1 MDEGGRRT
9 RHQARA
15 GVWRQ
20 ELGRYCPARENQV
33 RAKPSVHH
41 SHLRIPLLLSDGQGD
56 RGRTAKQIRER
67 WHNHLDSNIKK
78 GPWTPEED
86 QLIILAQRLHGNRF
100 AEIAKMVPGRTDNAI
115 KNRWHA
121 TLRRLIRRER
131 NIATGKLNA
140 DGSSSKKKQAGGC
153 DPFQALVTKPP
164 MPSSTTGAS
173 RVFGL
178 PGQAPP
184 LLPPTFPPGSAAA
197 ALTQHLPKRA
207 GSDTMKE
214 NADAAT
220 AVTDLEAEAAAAVAQ
235 LAGMTSN
242 SGFMFPPGVGIKQTK
257 TQAGQ
262 EGPSAGRGLLSLLM
276 PPSLPNLSMDI
287 LSASL
292 SGPQQPD
299 GAGDRTQNDSA
310 KSTAAG
316 RAAVETV
323 GGSKDETAEKEQN
336 ASSTGSVSLKAEVN
350 PNIRCKTELGK
361 RSFGKMMEAAGSEGG
376 AADSSVAEEDV
387 ADGKEGKGNTS
398 THVDKV
404 TGSLNEGS
412 SSGAN
417 KDGSNGPAHGAES
430 QISPARRTRSSPRPV
445 K

>member
-1 MDEGGRRT
+1 M
-9 RHQARA
+9 
-15 GVWRQ
+15 
-20 ELGRYCPARENQV
+20 
-33 RAKPSVHH
+33 
-41 SHLRIPLLLSDGQGD
+41 
-56 RGRTAKQIRER
+56 
-67 WHNHLDSNIKK
+67 
-78 GPWTPEED
+78 
-86 QLIILAQRLHGNRF
+86 
-100 AEIAKMVPGRTDNAI
+100 
-115 KNRWHA
+115 
-121 TLRRLIRRER
+121 
-131 NIATGKLNA
+131 
-140 DGSSSKKKQAGGC
+140 
-153 DPFQALVTKPP
+153 
-164 MPSSTTGAS
+164 
-173 RVFGL
+173 
-178 PGQAPP
+178 
-184 LLPPTFPPGSAAA
+184 
-197 ALTQHLPKRA
+197 
-207 GSDTMKE
+207 
-214 NADAAT
+214 
-220 AVTDLEAEAAAAVAQ
+220 
-235 LAGMTSN
+235 
-242 SGFMFPPGVGIKQTK
+242 
-257 TQAGQ
+257 
-262 EGPSAGRGLLSLLM
+262 SLLM
-276 PPSLPNLSMDI
+276 PPSLPNLNMDI
-287 LSASL
+287 LASL

-361 RSFGKMMEAAGSEGG
+361 RSFGKMMEAAGSDGG

-417 KDGSNGPAHGAES
+417 KDGSDGPAHGAES